1 MSQFK
6 LEDADVLI
14 DLANQTLALPK
25 YNKFYVI
32 STGKNGI
39 GEQENTGKTPRGWHR
54 VAQKFGA
61 QSPKNAVFIARKPT
75 GEVYNTELATQY
87 PERDWILS
95 RILWLDGLENG
106 FNKGEGCDTMQRYI
120 YIHGTPD
127 TQPMGVP
134 MSHGCVRMRNEEIIE
149 LFDLVPEDALVYLS
163 EQSLA

>member
-14 DLANQTLALPK
+14 DLANQTLTLPK
-25 YNKFYVI
+25 HNKFYVI

-54 VAQKFGA
+54 VAKKIGA
-61 QSPKNAVFIARKPT
+61 ESPQNAVFIARKPT
-75 GEVYNTELATQY
+75 GEVYNAELAAQF

-95 RILWLDGLENG
+95 RILWLDGLEEG
-106 FNKGEGCDTMQRYI
+106 FNKGEDHDTMQRYI

-149 LFDLVPEDALVYLS
+149 LFDLVAEDALVYLS
-163 EQSLA
+163 EQSLT

>member
-14 DLANQTLALPK
+14 DLENQTLTLPK
-25 YNKFYVI
+25 HNKFYVI

-39 GEQENTGKTPRGWHR
+39 GEQENTGRTPRGWHR
-54 VAQKFGA
+54 VAKKIGA
-61 QSPKNAVFIARKPT
+61 DSPQNAVFIARKPT
-75 GEVYNTELATQY
+75 GEVYSTELAAQY

-95 RILWLDGLENG
+95 RILWLDGLEEG
-106 FNKGEGCDTMQRYI
+106 FNKGEDHDTMQRYI

-149 LFDLVPEDALVYLS
+149 LFDLVAEDALVYLS
-163 EQSLA
+163 EQSLT

>member
-14 DLANQTLALPK
+14 DLANQTLTLPK
-25 YNKFYVI
+25 HNKFYVI

-39 GEQENTGKTPRGWHR
+39 GEQENTGRTPRGWHR
-54 VAQKFGA
+54 VAKKIGA
-61 QSPKNAVFIARKPT
+61 ESPQNAVFIARKPT
-75 GEVYNTELATQY
+75 GEVYSTELAAQY

-95 RILWLDGLENG
+95 RILWLDGLEAG

-149 LFDLVPEDALVYLS
+149 LFDLVAEDALVYLS
-163 EQSLA
+163 EQSLT

>member
-6 LEDADVLI
+6 FEDADVLI
-14 DLANQTLALPK
+14 DLANQTLTLPK
-25 YNKFYVI
+25 HNKFYVI

-39 GEQENTGKTPRGWHR
+39 GEQENTGRTPRGWHR
-54 VAQKFGA
+54 VAKKIGA
-61 QSPKNAVFIARKPT
+61 ESPKNAVFIARKPT
-75 GEVYNTELATQY
+75 GEVYSTELAAQY

-95 RILWLDGLENG
+95 RILWLDGLEIG
-106 FNKGEGCDTMQRYI
+106 FNKGEGYDTMQRYI

-149 LFDLVPEDALVYLS
+149 LFDLVAEDALVYLS
-163 EQSLA
+163 EQSLT

>member
-14 DLANQTLALPK
+14 DLANQTLTLPK

-39 GEQENTGKTPRGWHR
+39 GEQENTGRTPRGWHR
-54 VAQKFGA
+54 VAKKIGA
-61 QSPKNAVFIARKPT
+61 ESPQNAVFIARKPT
-75 GEVYNTELATQY
+75 GEVYSTELAAQY

-95 RILWLDGLENG
+95 RILWLDGLEEG
-106 FNKGEGCDTMQRYI
+106 FNKGEGYDTMQRYI

-149 LFDLVPEDALVYLS
+149 LFDLVAEDALVYLS
-163 EQSLA
+163 EQSLT

>member
-54 VAQKFGA
+54 VAQKIGA

-75 GEVYNTELATQY
+75 GEVYNTELATHY

>member
-14 DLANQTLALPK
+14 DLVNQTLTLPK
-25 YNKFYVI
+25 HNKFYVI

-39 GEQENTGKTPRGWHR
+39 GEQENTGRTPRGWHR
-54 VAQKFGA
+54 VAKKIGA
-61 QSPKNAVFIARKPT
+61 ESPQNAVFIARKPT
-75 GEVYNTELATQY
+75 GEVYSTELATQY

-95 RILWLDGLENG
+95 RILWLDGLEKG

-149 LFDLVPEDALVYLS
+149 LFDLVAEDALVYLS
-163 EQSLA
+163 EQSLT

>member
-39 GEQENTGKTPRGWHR
+39 GEKENTGKTPRGWHR
-54 VAQKFGA
+54 VAQKIGA

-75 GEVYNTELATQY
+75 GEVYNAELATQY

-106 FNKGEGCDTMQRYI
+106 FNKGEGCDTMQRTSI
-120 YIHGTPD
+120 SMELLIHN
-127 TQPMGVP
+127 QWVCQCHMAVFE
-134 MSHGCVRMRNEEIIE
+134 CVMKKSLN
-149 LFDLVPEDALVYLS
+149 YLIWF
-163 EQSLA
+163 QKMH

>member
-6 LEDADVLI
+6 LEDADILI
-14 DLANQTLALPK
+14 DLANQTLNLPK
-25 YNKFYVI
+25 HNKFYIV

-54 VAQKFGA
+54 VAKKFGMQA
-61 QSPKNAVFIARKPT
+61 PKNAVFIARNPT
-75 GEVYNTELATQY
+75 GEVYSSELAAQF

-95 RILWLDGLENG
+95 RILWLDGLEEG
-106 FNKGEGCDTMQRYI
+106 FNKGKGHDTMQRYI

-127 TQPMGVP
+127 KEPMGIP
-134 MSHGCVRMRNEEIIE
+134 MSHGCIRMRNEEIIE

-163 EQSLA
+163 EQSLT

>member
-14 DLANQTLALPK
+14 DLANQTLTLPK
-25 YNKFYVI
+25 HNKFYVI

-39 GEQENTGKTPRGWHR
+39 GEQENTGRTPRGWHR
-54 VAQKFGA
+54 VAKKIGVE
-61 QSPKNAVFIARKPT
+61 SPQNAVFIARKPT
-75 GEVYNTELATQY
+75 GEVYSTELATQY

-95 RILWLDGLENG
+95 RILWLDGLEAG
-106 FNKGEGCDTMQRYI
+106 FNKGEGRDTMQRYI

-134 MSHGCVRMRNEEIIE
+134 MSHGCIRMRNEEIIE
-149 LFDLVPEDALVYLS
+149 LFDLVAEDALVYLS
-163 EQSLA
+163 EQSLT

>member
-75 GEVYNTELATQY
+75 GEVYNTELATEY

-134 MSHGCVRMRNEEIIE
+134 MSHGCIRMRNEEIIE